1 MKAERENERKRFMHY
16 DGKVAHTLMALNGL
30 ELATRWV
37 DERRRTWWPPLKWWY
52 FTIHPHVLC
61 CMHAYTRTRIHT
73 HTHTPRPTLEHCSK
87 VKQKDTT
94 WTGSEI
100 RGCAKLWDEQRAT
113 LAETLKIKE
122 VLGMQTVYSS
132 LQFVQ
137 VVTEAHLE
145 LLEVMPVWKTL
156 AITTPQVA
164 CRLDLF

>member
-1 MKAERENERKRFMHY
+1 MCCVARMHTH
-16 DGKVAHTLMALNGL
+16 A
-30 ELATRWV
+30 
-37 DERRRTWWPPLKWWY
+37 
-52 FTIHPHVLC
+52 
-61 CMHAYTRTRIHT
+61 HAYT

-164 CRLDLF
+164 CRLDLFYIRDGSRLKSYAGNLWLFHINEHHIIFTVSVNQLTYNSINALV